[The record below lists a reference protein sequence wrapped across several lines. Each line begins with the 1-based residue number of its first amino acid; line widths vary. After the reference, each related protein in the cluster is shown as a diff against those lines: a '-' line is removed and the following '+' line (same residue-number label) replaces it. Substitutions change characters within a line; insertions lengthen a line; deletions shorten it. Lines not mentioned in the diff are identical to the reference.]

1 MELTVGTPIKYKK
14 RKFGIITGVGPE
26 RFGKTIEFVWHSGIK
41 PRHSR
46 GAPEDFQPISLE
58 RFKHYI
64 KDSGHTSMRG
74 YLLPIPQAVVSDAP
88 AAVHQPDPFVKQ
100 ILVLEVECETQFG
113 TGEIMVRERLNI
125 PAITK
130 ITVIDATEGG
140 GE

>member
-14 RKFGIITGVGPE
+14 RKFGIITGIGPE

-58 RFKHYI
+58 RFKQYI

-88 AAVHQPDPFVKQ
+88 AAVHTSARRKPLHSLNADPVSE
-100 ILVLEVECETQFG
+100 EVSRRRT
-113 TGEIMVRERLNI
+113 
-125 PAITK
+125 
-130 ITVIDATEGG
+130 TE
-140 GE
+140 